1 MKHSLHAL
9 ALAVF
14 SMGIAQAQSAA
25 PAAAA
30 PAPVAVA
37 DLSARASF
45 SWSSKNVAR
54 GKERSSEEGLLQS
67 QVTLEYSIPTFQ
79 GASIYASAYSADAFE
94 RTYTIGGRTDSS
106 VGTFD
111 IGYQHSTATA
121 VAVSSIGGTA
131 SHLGYTLIES
141 DKEFYVGV
149 VANKDVALRPSL
161 YVYYSTELKQTNVVI
176 SGRKDFVG
184 GEIGLPG
191 FDLSTKVYAGS
202 VNSSASDYDVKNA
215 YLYVGASI
223 DVTRTIGAG
232 AIVGLGGHYAYN
244 TDGQTATKGSTTW
257 YKAYANFRF

>member
-14 SMGIAQAQSAA
+14 SMGVAQAQSAA
-25 PAAAA
+25 PAA
-30 PAPVAVA
+30 PAPIAVA
-37 DLSARASF
+37 DLAARASF

-67 QVTLEYSIPTFQ
+67 QVTLEYSVPTFQ
-79 GASIYASAYSADAFE
+79 GASIYASAYSADNFE

-106 VGTFD
+106 YGTFD
-111 IGYQHSTATA
+111 LGYQHTTATSQA
-121 VAVSSIGGTA
+121 NLGTNGFTQA
-131 SHLGYTLIES
+131 LS
-141 DKEFYVGV
+141 DKEIYLGL

-161 YVYYSTELKQTNVVI
+161 YVYYSTELKQTNVVL

-191 FDLSTKVYAGS
+191 FDVSTKIYAGS
-202 VNSSASDYDVKNA
+202 VNSSTTTYDTANA
-215 YLYVGASI
+215 YLYAGASV

-232 AIVGLGGHYAYN
+232 AVVGVGAHYAYN
-244 TDGQTATKGSTTW
+244 TDGQPGTSGSTTW

>member
-25 PAAAA
+25 PAA

-67 QVTLEYSIPTFQ
+67 QVTLEYSIPSFQ

-111 IGYQHSTATA
+111 LGYQHSTATTTA
-121 VAVSSIGGTA
+121 VGTIA
-131 SHLGYTLIES
+131 SKGYTLIES
-141 DKEFYVGV
+141 DKEIYVGI

-202 VNSSASDYDVKNA
+202 VNSSASDYETEKNA
-215 YLYVGASI
+215 YLYVGASV

-232 AIVGLGGHYAYN
+232 AIVGVGAHYAYN
-244 TDGQTATKGSTTW
+244 TDGQTDTKGSTTW

>member
-25 PAAAA
+25 PAA
-30 PAPVAVA
+30 PAPIAVA

-54 GKERSSEEGLLQS
+54 GKERSSEEGLLQA
-67 QVTLEYSIPTFQ
+67 QVTLEYSLPTFQ
-79 GASIYASAYSADAFE
+79 GASIYASAYSADNFE

-106 VGTFD
+106 YGTFD
-111 IGYQHSTATA
+111 VGYQHTTAT
-121 VAVSSIGGTA
+121 VTA
-131 SHLGYTLIES
+131 ALGSDGFVQIAS
-141 DKEFYVGV
+141 DKEAYVGL

-161 YVYYSTELKQTNVVI
+161 YVYYSTELKQTNVVL

-191 FDLSTKVYAGS
+191 FDFSTKIYAGS
-202 VNSSASDYDVKNA
+202 VNASATTEHSTTKNA
-215 YLYVGASI
+215 YLYAGASV

-232 AIVGLGGHYAYN
+232 AVVGLGGHYAYN
-244 TDGQTATKGSTTW
+244 TDGQTATKGGTTW

>member
-111 IGYQHSTATA
+111 IGYQHSTATTA
-121 VAVSSIGGTA
+121 ADLVAD
-131 SHLGYTLIES
+131 GYVQIVS

>member
-14 SMGIAQAQSAA
+14 SMGIAQAQTAA
-25 PAAAA
+25 PA

-54 GKERSSEEGLLQS
+54 GKERSSDEGLLQS
-67 QVTLEYSIPTFQ
+67 QVTLEYSVPSFQ
-79 GASIYASAYSADAFE
+79 GVSVYASVYGADNFE
-94 RTYTIGGRTDSS
+94 RTYTVGGRTDSS

-111 IGYQHSTATA
+111 LGYQHSTATKSA
-121 VAVSSIGGTA
+121 
-131 SHLGYTLIES
+131 TLSGEGFIQALS
-141 DKEFYVGV
+141 DQEYYVGV

-202 VNSSASDYDVKNA
+202 INSSASAYQLNTDNA
-215 YLYVGASI
+215 YLYVGASV
-223 DVTRTIGAG
+223 DLTRTIGAG

-244 TDGQTATKGSTTW
+244 TDGQSKTSGSTTW

>member
-14 SMGIAQAQSAA
+14 SIGVAQAQSAA
-25 PAAAA
+25 PAA
-30 PAPVAVA
+30 PAPIMVA

-54 GKERSSEEGLLQS
+54 GKERSSSDGLLQS
-67 QVTLEYSIPTFQ
+67 QVTLEYSVPTFQ
-79 GASIYASAYSADAFE
+79 GTSIYASAFSADNFE

-106 VGTFD
+106 YGNFD
-111 IGYQHSTATA
+111 LGYQHTTATSA
-121 VAVSSIGGTA
+121 A
-131 SHLGYTLIES
+131 TLSGKGFTQARS
-141 DKEFYVGV
+141 DKEVYFGL

-161 YVYYSTELKQTNVVI
+161 YVYYSTELKQTNIVL

-191 FDLSTKVYAGS
+191 YDISTKIYAGS
-202 VNSSASDYDVKNA
+202 VDSSTSSYDNANS
-215 YLYVGASI
+215 YVYAGASV

-232 AIVGLGGHYAYN
+232 AVIGLGGHYAYN
-244 TDGQTATKGSTTW
+244 TDGQAKTSGGTTW